1 MTLGP
6 CSNGNMTGSTG
17 VQVRVQ
23 SWTDFNQPDTLSY
36 RGKSVAFSYDAGYK
50 RVKEITTDG
59 ATVRTL
65 FLVHPDNVGGL
76 GFEREETRVSGGVT
90 RNESRHYISVGGSV
104 IAVVKTLNDSGTVST
119 DVNLT
124 NYWHK
129 DGLGSIVAVTNVSG
143 AVLERMAYDAWGR
156 RQRDTGR
163 VDPDLD
169 PANGNRGFTGHEH
182 LDELALIHMNGRVYD
197 PFLGRF
203 LSADP
208 IIEAEHLLQ
217 SYNRYSYVLNNPLRY
232 TDPSGHCIDF
242 CITAGLA
249 AVMAVAGT
257 ALMVEG
263 NTYWR
268 MVGAIMTAY
277 AIGPGG
283 LAEAGLAQAGVVVT
297 KVGASAIAG
306 AYVGLVS
313 SGGDLSAAIQG
324 AVFAA
329 AFTTVGGSGLGDG
342 AKVAAH
348 ALIGCLQGAAS
359 GGKCG
364 PSAMAAAFG
373 KFATNNIPAGFDPL
387 GAVVTAIAGGTAS
400 VIGGGKFASGALQAG
415 FGYLFNYCTQPTVAC
430 LGEKALNVAKFFGG
444 GLQTAAGVALCTTV
458 VACIGGGV
466 VSVVGASQV
475 IQSVTYWDNPDID
488 GFNPVKQAFQGVAV
502 RFGGTATAGASL
514 YHLTEVV
521 TGFGA
526 MAAPVTAT
534 TGWTSM
540 GTRGPMTRSY
550 GSISY
555 PSFRLEQAGRAAI
568 GINIGSGA
576 AKVYN
581 TLRPEP
587 Q

>member
-1 MTLGP
+1 MLRAIHEARGSDESNLTLGP

-104 IAVVKTLNDSGTVST
+104 IAVVKTLNDSGAVSS

-129 DGLGSIVAVTNVSG
+129 DGLGSIVAVTNASG
-143 AVLERMAYDAWGR
+143 LVLERMAYDAWGR

-163 VDPDLD
+163 VDPDID

-182 LDELALIHMNGRVYD
+182 LDELGLIHMNGRVYD

-242 CITAGLA
+242 CISAM
-249 AVMAVAGT
+249 VMMAVAGT

-263 NTYWR
+263 NQYWR

-283 LAEAGLAQAGVVVT
+283 LAEAGLAQAGVTVT
-297 KVGASAIAG
+297 TAGSSAIAG
-306 AYVGLVS
+306 GYVGLVS
-313 SGGDLSAAIQG
+313 SGGDLSAGIQG

-329 AFTTVGGSGLGDG
+329 AFTTVGGSSLGPS

-373 KFATNNIPAGFDPL
+373 KFASTKIPPGFDAA
-387 GAVVTAIAGGTAS
+387 GAVITAIAGGTAS
-400 VIGGGKFASGALQAG
+400 VIGGGKFANGALQAG
-415 FGYLFNYCTQPTVAC
+415 FGYIFNALTMRQVAAMTTKG
-430 LGEKALNVAKFFGG
+430 LALLSHEVAQYGFE
-444 GLQTAAGVALCTTV
+444 LIAPE
-458 VACIGGGV
+458 
-466 VSVVGASQV
+466 VSFKGASGV
-475 IQSVTYWDNPDID
+475 NIRID
-488 GFNPVKQAFQGVAV
+488 GVYMGSDG
-502 RFGGTATAGASL
+502 RILFG
-514 YHLTEVV
+514 E
-521 TGFGA
+521 
-526 MAAPVTAT
+526 
-534 TGWTSM
+534 
-540 GTRGPMTRSY
+540 
-550 GSISY
+550 
-555 PSFRLEQAGRAAI
+555 
-568 GINIGSGA
+568 
-576 AKVYN
+576 AKVGNFADLTKNQKIGLPELQDGKGTFYGEHARVIAARLDVQPDASGRF
-581 TLRPEP
+581 TLSTTQIHGVYIGTYERSTSQTNRMQNINQTIKGRGFWPRSGDN
-587 Q
+587 